1 MKTLI
6 FLILYL
12 IFSTACLA
20 ETSPVAPEMAKQYI
34 TEILSQPD
42 FKTTRVK
49 SRLHYLGESSEKTPT
64 TDATHPISFSFIG
77 LIAKLFE
84 LLLWI
89 LLGIGIIVLVIYGS
103 RWLGQLPLQKKI
115 KQDDYT
121 ANSRLLKKEVKTAHL
136 PLDISKQA
144 WKLWQSGKAPAAIS
158 LLYRGA
164 ISVLTARHG
173 LSINNGATENECL
186 RRVKSKQ
193 PIELYNYFAGLTR
206 TWQNIAYASLQPS
219 ETEVQRL
226 CEQWEQYFA

>member
-6 FLILYL
+6 FLILSL
-12 IFSTACLA
+12 IFSTTCLA
-20 ETSPVAPEMAKQYI
+20 EASPVKPEIAKQYI

-42 FKTTRVK
+42 FKTTREE
-49 SRLHYLGESSEKTPT
+49 SRLHYLGESSENTPT
-64 TDATHPISFSFIG
+64 TDATPPISYSFIG

-89 LLGIGIIVLVIYGS
+89 LLGVGIIVLVIYGS
-103 RWLGQLPLQKKI
+103 RWLEHLQKNI
-115 KQDDYT
+115 KQDNYT
-121 ANSRLLKKEVKTAHL
+121 ATPRLLKKGVKTTHL

-144 WKLWQSGKAPAAIS
+144 WKLWQSGKASAAIS

-164 ISVLTARHG
+164 ISVLTVRHR
-173 LSINNGATENECL
+173 LSINDGATENECL

-206 TWQNIAYASLQPS
+206 VWQNIAYASLQPS
-219 ETEVQRL
+219 EAEAQRL
-226 CEQWEQYFA
+226 CEQWEQ